1 MPVHYGIIR
10 VVRHHDDLTGSGCQP
25 ESAAARAQ
33 LFETFLIG
41 RDINAKDDIV
51 YLNFSSL
58 WHLLIL
64 LNVLCKTATLPA
76 YARLVAA
83 GEWGCLIQEIS

>member
-1 MPVHYGIIR
+1 MPLHHGIIR

-33 LFETFLIG
+33 LFEAFFIG

-51 YLNFSSL
+51 YLNCSGL

-64 LNVLCKTATLPA
+64 LNVLCNI
-76 YARLVAA
+76 ARLVAA